1 MEKKKTCVFISG
13 TGSNLNALIKNSR
26 SYNFPV
32 KIEFVVSNKSDIK
45 GIKIAKKFKIPY
57 LIINT
62 RKSLYE
68 NKIIEE
74 LKNRNIKIICL
85 AGYMKI
91 LSNNFLNKFNGKII
105 NIHPYL
111 LPKFKGLNTFNRILK
126 KKEKKTGCTIH
137 YVNKKLDSGKI
148 ILKKE
153 FIISKSDTVDSI
165 KIRTQRLEH
174 VGYSEALIKILRN
187 N

>member
-1 MEKKKTCVFISG
+1 MVKKKTCVFISG

-91 LSNNFLNKFNGKII
+91 LSNKFIKSFNGKII
-105 NIHPYL
+105 NIHPSL
-111 LPKFKGLNTFNRILK
+111 LPKYKGINTFSRILK
-126 KKEKKTGCTIH
+126 NKEIISGCTVH
-137 YVNKKLDSGKI
+137 YVNKKLDAGNV
-148 ILKKE
+148 ILKKFVGIAKDDDE
-153 FIISKSDTVDSI
+153 KSLKV
-165 KIRTQRLEH
+165 KTQKAEYRA
-174 VGYSEALIKILRN
+174 YSEAIVRLFK
-187 N
+187 